1 MMRLALQVPNFT
13 YPDVEVGDLFET
25 VAEVATAAEASGFD
39 TLLVM
44 DHFYQLP
51 MLGSPDQPM
60 FEAYTLLSA
69 LAARTSSIQLGTL
82 VTGVT
87 YRNPAFL
94 AKVVTNLDVISRGR
108 AMLGIGAAW
117 FDMEHDAFGY
127 DFPPVSDRFEM
138 LEEAIQITQAMFA
151 DERPTFEGKHF
162 QVRDIINNPKPI
174 RAKIPLMVGG
184 AGEKKTLRI
193 AAQYA
198 DHSNLTCG
206 LDEVPHK
213 LDVLAGHLAEVGR
226 ERSEIGVSALNFLIA
241 GDTDDEAF
249 ASRDELVRGLGMEWD
264 TLDDGTREML
274 GHRMLVG
281 GPDSIGEQVQ
291 ERILGQ
297 GLDAVVVNIPTGG
310 HLPEVV
316 ARSGEILTKA
326 LS

>member
-1 MMRLALQVPNFT
+1 M
-13 YPDVEVGDLFET
+13 
-25 VAEVATAAEASGFD
+25 
-39 TLLVM
+39 
-44 DHFYQLP
+44 
-51 MLGSPDQPM
+51 
-60 FEAYTLLSA
+60 
-69 LAARTSSIQLGTL
+69 
-82 VTGVT
+82 TGVT

-162 QVRDIINNPKPI
+162 QVHGVHQQPEADPRQGPPDG
-174 RAKIPLMVGG
+174 RRGG
-184 AGEKKTLRI
+184 QKKTLRI

-213 LDVLAGHLAEVGR
+213 LDVLAGHLADAGR

-241 GDTDDEAF
+241 GDTDAEAF

-264 TLDDGTREML
+264 TLDDATREML